1 MNSGRSRAIKNPHPF
16 LDIRRRDESRK
27 AKLFATLVSIY
38 TRGATLIAF
47 LCFSGIQA
55 LVTPY
60 VYHIVAAR
68 WKGHLFLVIALRG
81 NHPPVLLAY
90 VCQDTSGCSL
100 IEGFLGTAAHE
111 GVLRRRI
118 RSELSPSI
126 ESLLVAVLVLFSFN
140 AGQLV

>member
-27 AKLFATLVSIY
+27 AKLFSHARFY

-60 VYHIVAAR
+60 VYHSVAAR

-90 VCQDTSGCSL
+90 VCQDTSGCNL